1 MTRDE
6 IRVLLDRE
14 FRRMFYD
21 KTIDG
26 FKVDDHWY
34 IDFDRRDTI
43 KGSYVYLI
51 KDRRF
56 FTSIRLGRFNTFRGF
71 LEVVVLFIDRY

>member
-26 FKVDDHWY
+26 FKMDDEWY
-34 IDFDRRDTI
+34 
-43 KGSYVYLI
+43 K
-51 KDRRF
+51 
-56 FTSIRLGRFNTFRGF
+56 FN
-71 LEVVVLFIDRY
+71 D